1 MGDDEADPA
10 VAAAAEE
17 AAETAPAPALASVDA
32 ELDELQRRYRIM
44 EGDRKSY
51 AEEVQAVVRKQ
62 KAQIEKLK
70 RENGQLK
77 SELSLQSRAVALGD
91 SGAVSTKITKLQD
104 TIDQITRS
112 IEAEKRRAEEVDQ
125 RAKTVREAIL
135 AERKDMGGNN
145 APMEQNQAVSKQI
158 KVLEHRLHRALVK
171 FNEAI
176 AANKELREEI
186 DNLRRE
192 RVVFDGIYKKLQLEL
207 SEKKKKM
214 AEIIEVANVA
224 YEARD
229 RAQAEISGLKASA
242 EKEQA
247 EFEHEWK
254 ELGRKLEEDRKRQDF
269 LARERQRLAAEET
282 RGQMS
287 KDDEQELKK
296 VVTKGHW
303 NLAKDKAAIHSGME
317 KVQTYEE
324 AFAKIQAATG
334 ISDIDELVRQFIE
347 NEDQNFKMFN
357 YLNELNMEIEKGE
370 EALAELKQE
379 SDKYKGQDKGAASQR
394 KRLIKELQERV
405 NEVDGRTSA
414 ADEQLRQTSHAVA
427 QIARSIEGLCN
438 KLGCQSSLLE
448 EMGAEGGCNDSS
460 IMVYLGVL
468 EQRGN
473 ELLTNYLAMQSGAL
487 HSEAPLSPHARGGG
501 GGGSPGM
508 VVGPNTPQGTS
519 AVSIAVPT
527 TAEEYESEDESEE
540 EEEHPLSRGELH
552 AKTMRGL
559 AKREAGKK
567 VAPGKGGFKGRVGR

>member
-1 MGDDEADPA
+1 MGDDEPDPA
-10 VAAAAEE
+10 AAGAAEE
-17 AAETAPAPALASVDA
+17 AEAPAPALASVDA

-91 SGAVSTKITKLQD
+91 SGAVSTRITKLQD

-145 APMEQNQAVSKQI
+145 APMEQNQAVGKQI

-176 AANKELREEI
+176 AANKDLREEI

-242 EKEQA
+242 EKEQG

-254 ELGRKLEEDRKRQDF
+254 ELGQKLEEDRKRQDF
-269 LARERQRLAAEET
+269 LARERQRLAGEET

-370 EALAELKQE
+370 EALVELKQE

-394 KRLIKELQERV
+394 KRLIKELQDRV
-405 NEVDGRTSA
+405 NEVDGRTGA

-438 KLGCQSSLLE
+438 KLGCQSTLLE

-473 ELLTNYLAMQSGAL
+473 ELLTSYLGLQSGGM
-487 HSEAPLSPHARGGG
+487 HYSEAPLSPGGRGGG
-501 GGGSPGM
+501 GGGSPGV

>member
-1 MGDDEADPA
+1 MGDDEPDPA
-10 VAAAAEE
+10 AAGAAEE
-17 AAETAPAPALASVDA
+17 AETPAPALASVDA

-91 SGAVSTKITKLQD
+91 SGAVSTRITKLQD

-145 APMEQNQAVSKQI
+145 APMEQNQAVGKQI

-176 AANKELREEI
+176 AANKDLREEI

-242 EKEQA
+242 EKEQG

-254 ELGRKLEEDRKRQDF
+254 ELGQKLEEDRKRQDF
-269 LARERQRLAAEET
+269 LARERQRLAGEET

-370 EALAELKQE
+370 EALVELKQE

-394 KRLIKELQERV
+394 KRLIKELQDRV
-405 NEVDGRTSA
+405 NEVDGRTGA

-438 KLGCQSSLLE
+438 KLGCQSTLLE

-473 ELLTNYLAMQSGAL
+473 ELLTSYLGLQSGGM
-487 HSEAPLSPHARGGG
+487 HYSEAPLSPGGRGGG
-501 GGGSPGM
+501 GGGSPGV

>member
-1 MGDDEADPA
+1 MGDDEPDPA
-10 VAAAAEE
+10 AAAAAEE
-17 AAETAPAPALASVDA
+17 AEAPAPALASVDA

-91 SGAVSTKITKLQD
+91 SGAVSTRITKLQD

-145 APMEQNQAVSKQI
+145 APMEQNQAVGKQI

-176 AANKELREEI
+176 AANKDLREEI

-242 EKEQA
+242 EKEQG

-254 ELGRKLEEDRKRQDF
+254 ELGQKLEEDRKRQDF
-269 LARERQRLAAEET
+269 LARERQRLAGEET

-287 KDDEQELKK
+287 KDGEQELKK

-370 EALAELKQE
+370 EALVELKQE

-394 KRLIKELQERV
+394 KRLIKELQDRV
-405 NEVDGRTSA
+405 NEVDGRTGA

-438 KLGCQSSLLE
+438 KLGCQSTLLE

-473 ELLTNYLAMQSGAL
+473 ELLTSYLGLQSGGM
-487 HSEAPLSPHARGGG
+487 HYSEAPLSPGGRGGG
-501 GGGSPGM
+501 GGGSPGV